1 MNLVLPVMS
10 IDTQILETLPF
21 LKELPPAAL
30 SAFGNLMI
38 TKDFEQ
44 GVSIYSEGDRC
55 IYMAF
60 VLSGSVRIYK
70 SSEGTREITLYRIGP
85 GQSCILTTSCLLSD
99 RRFSAKSITEE
110 DSTIVLIPSEIF
122 LDWFNRYDAW
132 RQYVFD
138 LLSSRLNEVI
148 DVVEE
153 VVFRR
158 LDSRIADYLY
168 NKYLPDNLS
177 LKITHAEI
185 ASELGT
191 SREVV
196 SRILKDFERLG
207 LLTQHRGIISL
218 LKPDMLNKDFA

>member
-1 MNLVLPVMS
+1 MALS
-10 IDTQILETLPF
+10 QRILASLPF
-21 LKELPPAAL
+21 LQELPPAAL
-30 SAFGNLMI
+30 SDFENLMI

-70 SSEGTREITLYRIGP
+70 ASEGTREITLYRIGP

-99 RRFSAKSITEE
+99 RRFSAQSITEE
-110 DSTIVLIPSEIF
+110 NSTIILIPSEIF
-122 LDWFNRYDAW
+122 IDWFNRYDAW
-132 RQYVFD
+132 RQYVFN
-138 LLSSRLNEVI
+138 LLSSRLTEVM

-158 LDSRIADYLY
+158 LDTRIAEYLY

-196 SRILKDFERLG
+196 SRIMKDFERLG
-207 LLTQHRGIISL
+207 ILTQQRGIISL
-218 LKPDMLNKDFA
+218 LKPQSLKKDFA